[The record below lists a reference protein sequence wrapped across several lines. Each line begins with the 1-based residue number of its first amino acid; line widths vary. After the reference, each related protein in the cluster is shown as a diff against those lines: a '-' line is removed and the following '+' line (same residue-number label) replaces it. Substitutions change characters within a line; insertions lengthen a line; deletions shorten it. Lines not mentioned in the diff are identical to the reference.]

1 MTTTFWAGA
10 SGCSWE
16 VMGTTALFDVRKY
29 GAGCGNGVHVL
40 WLARSRAVPG
50 VSEEDPNYT
59 ERRATRAAPLVVNGE
74 LMRVALGSI
83 IVLML
88 ASACGASAPVPEA
101 QRTET
106 LAAVRAAEEVG
117 APNVPNAALHLKMS
131 RDQIATAEALIRDEE
146 NEQATLVLLR
156 AQADAELALEL
167 AREQQM
173 RDEAAEARDRVEKL
187 KKEALGE

>member
-1 MTTTFWAGA
+1 MCRAEGLGAHDPPSVKKLAAGTSR
-10 SGCSWE
+10 SG
-16 VMGTTALFDVRKY
+16 
-29 GAGCGNGVHVL
+29 
-40 WLARSRAVPG
+40 LAAH
-50 VSEEDPNYT
+50 YAA
-59 ERRATRAAPLVVNGE
+59 RRAIRAPLLVVNDEG
-74 LMRVALGSI
+74 MRVALGSI
-83 IVLML
+83 IALML

-117 APNVPNAALHLKMS
+117 APNVPNAALHLKMA
-131 RDQIATAEALIRDEE
+131 RDQIATAESLIREDE

-173 RDEAAEARDRVEKL
+173 KNEAAEARERIEKL
-187 KKEALGE
+187 KKEAAGE